1 MLRVRPVHYTSR
13 IDEFAVKL
21 ETQGLHCVEN
31 HGSWR
36 VFDSDSGKVGVHAA
50 EAGSAEDGTTDL
62 GFEVRDCEI
71 FVRRTLEDGTQA
83 ELVESSLIKSSL
95 IKSTHGITARVTAP
109 DGFTFLADPST
120 DLRLPADDPLLA
132 VTVTWRS
139 PDVAAANKVLTD
151 IGARLVAERPGGGA
165 LFRARNGGFVATAAG
180 AVSGVELEITQGGWK
195 MFDGGTLTVAPWQE
209 S

>member
-13 IDEFAVKL
+13 IDEFAAEL
-21 ETQGLHCVEN
+21 ETQGLRCVEN

-36 VFDSDSGKVGVHAA
+36 VYDSDSGKVGVHTA
-50 EAGSAEDGTTDL
+50 EAGSAEDGTTEL

-83 ELVESSLIKSSL
+83 ELVESSLIKSA
-95 IKSTHGITARVTAP
+95 HGITARITAP

-120 DLRLPADDPLLA
+120 DLRLPGADPLLDHPRLA

-165 LFRARNGGFVATAAG
+165 LFRAKNGGFVATAAG
-180 AVSGVELEITQGGWK
+180 AASGVELEITTG
-195 MFDGGTLTVAPWQE
+195 D
-209 S
+209 

>member
-13 IDEFAVKL
+13 IDEFAAEL
-21 ETQGLHCVEN
+21 ETQGLRCVEN

-36 VFDSDSGKVGVHAA
+36 VFASDSGKVGVHAA
-50 EAGSAEDGTTDL
+50 EAGSAEDGTTEL

-83 ELVESSLIKSSL
+83 ELVESG
-95 IKSTHGITARVTAP
+95 HGTTARVTAP

-120 DLRLPADDPLLA
+120 DLRLPADNAQLA

-139 PDVAAANKVLTD
+139 PDVAAANKVLAD
-151 IGARLVAERPGGGA
+151 IGARVIAERPGGGA
-165 LFRARNGGFVATAAG
+165 LFRAKNGGFVATAAG
-180 AVSGVELEITQGGWK
+180 AVSGVDLEITRGGQETPD
-195 MFDGGTLTVAPWQE
+195 DGNPEGFSGPGAALAAGMR
-209 S
+209 